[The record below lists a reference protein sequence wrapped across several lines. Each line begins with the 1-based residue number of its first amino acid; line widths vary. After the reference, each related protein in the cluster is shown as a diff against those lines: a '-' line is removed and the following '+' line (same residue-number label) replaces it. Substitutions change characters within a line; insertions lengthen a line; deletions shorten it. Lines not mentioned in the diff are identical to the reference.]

1 MSGAFTPLLG
11 TGERMGSIARYI
23 FRSTTNAFLLVLV
36 SLTAVIWVTQ
46 ALRDIDLMTNRG
58 QSIAVFLGITSLLVP
73 MLVML
78 IAPIALFIAASHNL
92 NKLASDSEIIVLNAA
107 GMSPWQLFRAFLPV
121 ALMVS
126 VLVGTLGVYLAPK
139 GLRLLREWVSSVNA
153 SVVSTL
159 VQPGRFVTI
168 IGNVT
173 INIAARDT
181 NGQLRG
187 VFIDDRRNPSDR
199 TTVIADRGDIL
210 ENQQGTFLV
219 LQNGTAQR
227 QESGRDPNVVTFE
240 RYAIDL
246 AQFARAASNV
256 SYSMHARYFWQL
268 LDPDPA
274 ESNSKQKQ
282 AEARAEICDRLM
294 APIYPFVFV
303 IIAFAYLGTPRTTR
317 ENRAS
322 AMIGATGGVLL
333 LRIIGFAC
341 TILGVNYPIFLAVQF
356 IVAGLAIIGG
366 LYVIRRGTGVEPPAF
381 IKDRLNALSERISRR
396 FAAG

>member
-1 MSGAFTPLLG
+1 
-11 TGERMGSIARYI
+11 MGSIPRYI
-23 FRSTTNAFLLVLV
+23 FRSTTAAFLLVLV

-58 QSIAVFLGITSLLVP
+58 QSIVVFLGITSLLVP

-78 IAPIALFIAASHNL
+78 IAPIALFIATAHSL
-92 NKLASDSEIIVLNAA
+92 NKLANDSEIIVLNAA

-121 ALMVS
+121 VLLVS
-126 VLVGTLGVYLAPK
+126 VLVAALGVYLAPK
-139 GLRLLREWVSSVNA
+139 GLRLLRDWVSSVNA

-173 INIAARDT
+173 INITARDT

-187 VFIDDRRNPSDR
+187 VFIDDRRDPNDR
-199 TTVIADRGDIL
+199 NTVIADRGDLL

-246 AQFARAASNV
+246 AQFSRAASAV
-256 SYSMHARYFWQL
+256 SYSMHARYLWQL
-268 LDPDPA
+268 FDPDGA
-274 ESNSKQKQ
+274 DSNSKKQ
-282 AEARAEICDRLM
+282 AEARAEIFDRIM

-317 ENRAS
+317 ESRTS
-322 AMIGATGGVLL
+322 AMIGAVAGLFVVRL
-333 LRIIGFAC
+333 IGFAC

-356 IVAGLAIIGG
+356 VVAGLAIAGG
-366 LYVIRRGTGVEPPAF
+366 LYAIKRGTGIEPPAF
-381 IKDRLNALSERISRR
+381 LKNRLNALVERISRR
-396 FAAG
+396 FAAS

>member
-1 MSGAFTPLLG
+1 
-11 TGERMGSIARYI
+11 MGSIARYI
-23 FRSTTNAFLLVLV
+23 FRSTTGAFLLVLV

-78 IAPIALFIAASHNL
+78 IAPVALFIATAHTL
-92 NKLASDSEIIVLNAA
+92 NKLANDSEIIVLNAA

-121 ALMVS
+121 VLMVS

-173 INIAARDT
+173 INIASRDT

-187 VFIDDRRNPSDR
+187 VFIDDRRDPNDR
-199 TTVIADRGDIL
+199 ITVIADRGDLL
-210 ENQQGTFLV
+210 ENHQGTFLV

-227 QESGRDPNVVTFE
+227 QESGRDPNMVTFE

-246 AQFARAASNV
+246 AQFSRAASAV
-256 SYSMHARYFWQL
+256 SYSMHARYLWQL
-268 LDPDPA
+268 LDPDPT

-317 ENRAS
+317 ENRTS
-322 AMIGATGGVLL
+322 AMIGATGGILL
-333 LRIIGFAC
+333 VRLIGFAS
-341 TILGVNYPIFLAVQF
+341 TILGVNYSPFLAVQF
-356 IVAGLAIIGG
+356 IVAGFAIVGG
-366 LYVIRRGTGVEPPAF
+366 LYAIRRGTGVEPPAF
-381 IKDRLNALSERISRR
+381 IKDRLNALTERISRR